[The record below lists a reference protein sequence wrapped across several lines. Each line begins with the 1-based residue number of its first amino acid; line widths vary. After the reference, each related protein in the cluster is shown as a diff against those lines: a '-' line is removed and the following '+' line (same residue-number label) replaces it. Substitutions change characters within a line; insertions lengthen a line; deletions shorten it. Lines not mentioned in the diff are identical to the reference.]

1 MFLQLNMILF
11 RSDFLINMSSLPIIT
26 VKPLMDW
33 YNDMTKLYGYDND
46 RAETIKV
53 EEDEARG

>member
-1 MFLQLNMILF
+1 MILF